1 MELKKLT
8 ETKLVMKTESSE
20 SLEIGDQAPEF
31 ELENTDGEKVGLE
44 DLNNYDGVLVV
55 FMCNHCPF
63 VHANLEELKRLDEKY
78 SSIAVIGINPN
89 AETHPMDSEDKM
101 PEFVEENSIDFH
113 YLSDPDQEVAEKYGA
128 ECTPDPFL
136 LDMRHRVYYH
146 GRLTDVERPGEEA
159 SEFYMEEAIEKM
171 LKRKNPPEEQKPSVG
186 CSIKWK
192 ESVNQ

>member
-1 MELKKLT
+1 
-8 ETKLVMKTESSE
+8 MKTESQE
-20 SLEIGDQAPEF
+20 KLEIGEQAPDF
-31 ELENTDGEKVGLE
+31 ELENTEGEKLALS

-78 SSIAVIGINPN
+78 SSIALIGINPN
-89 AETHPMDSEDKM
+89 CETHPMDSKEKM
-101 PEFVEENSIDFH
+101 PDFIEENDIDFH
-113 YLSDPDQEVAEKYGA
+113 YLSDPEQKIAGEYGA

-146 GRLTDVERPGEEA
+146 GRLSDVEKPGEEA
-159 SEFYMEEAIEKM
+159 SEHFMEEAIEKM
-171 LKRKNPPEEQKPSVG
+171 LKRENPPSEQRPSVG

-192 ESVNQ
+192 DKVNSD

>member
-1 MELKKLT
+1 MKK
-8 ETKLVMKTESSE
+8 ESKDK
-20 SLEIGDQAPEF
+20 LEIGDQAPEF
-31 ELENTDGEKVGLE
+31 ELENTEGEKLGLE

-63 VHANLEELKRLDEKY
+63 VHANLDELKRLDEKY

-89 AETHPMDSEDKM
+89 ADTHPMDSEEKM
-101 PEFVEENSIDFH
+101 PEFVEENDIEFH
-113 YLSDPDQEVAEKYGA
+113 YLADPDQEVARKYGA

-146 GRLTDVERPGEEA
+146 GRLTDVEKPGEEA

-171 LKRKNPPEEQKPSVG
+171 LKRNNPPKEQKPSVG

-192 ESVNQ
+192 EDVMNN